1 MPPHRP
7 ETLGTDPLV
16 PVTLIEVPLDRLAL
30 DIVGGGRRKRI
41 VQHTHT
47 YRRTR
52 THIYTDTHT
61 HPRTHALTHAH
72 THTHTTKHTH
82 PCIWPCCGSM
92 ITGNK
97 MNPDTTVRQKHTHT
111 HTPTETH
118 THTPTGR
125 HKHTNTHTKPQ
136 TERQ

>member
-47 YRRTR
+47 YSRTR

-61 HPRTHALTHAH
+61 PTHARTYACTH
-72 THTHTTKHTH
+72 THTH
-82 PCIWPCCGSM
+82 
-92 ITGNK
+92 N
-97 MNPDTTVRQKHTHT
+97 QTHT
-111 HTPTETH
+111 SLHMAMLWIH
-118 THTPTGR
+118 DHW
-125 HKHTNTHTKPQ
+125 K
-136 TERQ
+136 